1 MQRYFGMA
9 LLLGALLPLGAAE
22 TLQKFLN
29 FDDGEKYTVAY
40 YNGSGLAQF
49 GSEVKLSG
57 DAVNIMLRERKFP
70 LIVYKSPLRAVVS
83 YELKGKASLRLTGFN
98 GKAAWQSPAVALD
111 AAKSMAVIDL
121 TGAGAD
127 FKFSGVEVINPDR
140 KVDLTLKKMELVFDA
155 KTLADSVGF
164 AVDCPLAIVRPGDKV
179 PLKVTNLAQAKQEL
193 VIQLELKSFYGE
205 TVKNE
210 QKLTLDPGTA
220 AKVELALPANVGG
233 YWQIMAV
240 FADKSVQSTALTV
253 LPELPDYTYSKGDF
267 MFGICSHT
275 ARWSLKEQQL
285 EALAA
290 ARAGAN
296 FVRTGVEWGSLQ
308 TAPGP
313 INFAEFDQVYNVYA
327 KYDIRLQAM
336 FAFCARFA
344 APEELQ
350 KSEKYSDWSRAKPDL
365 ALWRDYVKQC
375 ATYYKGK
382 IQIWEIWNEPDLWT
396 FAHFPV
402 TDYLDLA
409 AAASDELRKVDSNIT
424 IFSGGF
430 AGLADLPNRRD
441 PEFQLK
447 AMRDG
452 QRYFDVH
459 AYHGHSAFAAFSR
472 QIDDKLLPLR
482 RQAGVKIPWY
492 ANETAISA
500 INHNEA
506 LQADSLFKKLLF
518 CWSRGAVG
526 YNWYDLRNDGFAAG
540 DPEYHFGLYTNDFV
554 PKPVLAVYHTLAAHF
569 RGATYR
575 RQLELGRGIW
585 AFEFANHGKT
595 LLPAWVESGDGST
608 LLLLSNVKGEIKYFD
623 TMGNGKIVAVDQNL
637 ALAPVGR
644 TPGFWELADSV
655 ELKPLVE
662 VLPVLDDGK
671 GKGTVTVKVSN
682 PLNRPLAFHLSVG
695 SAKQQL
701 ELAANTA
708 KEVEIAA
715 ADLKSSP
722 AVVCEIAGT
731 NLRAELALPVQKATR
746 IPAGTGD
753 YKRKPD
759 FTLTGKDQ
767 LVSLTEGDP
776 ALRDLAWQGPDDLS
790 AIVFLRMDNEVLE
803 LYVGV
808 KDDVQTS
815 DKSGNAIW
823 QQDSVQVALVIP
835 GQDGQW
841 KIGLA
846 QIAGNKPET
855 FIWEA
860 PKGFD
865 PALCAKK
872 IKLSTH
878 RDDAQKTLA
887 YRAKFDLAAFG
898 LTPEKLR
905 QGIRFNLLI
914 NDNDGNLRESFMQ
927 LAPGISEWRNF
938 NQFPL
943 LVFE

>member
-1 MQRYFGMA
+1 MKHYLWMA
-9 LLLGALLPLGAAE
+9 SLLGTLLPLVAAE
-22 TLQKFLN
+22 TLQRFLN

-40 YNGSGLAQF
+40 YNGEGQAQF
-49 GSEVKLSG
+49 AGDVKLSG
-57 DAVNIMLRERKFP
+57 DAANIMLRERKFP
-70 LIVYKSPLRAVVS
+70 LIVYPSPLRAVVS

-98 GKAAWQSPAVALD
+98 GKSAWQSPAVALD
-111 AAKSMAVIDL
+111 AAKTQTVIDL
-121 TGAGAD
+121 SGAGAD
-127 FKFSGVEVINPDR
+127 FKFAGVEVLNPDR
-140 KVDLTLKKMELVFDA
+140 KVDLKLQKIDLVFDA
-155 KTLADSVGF
+155 KTLADSVSLT
-164 AVDCPLAIVRPGDKV
+164 VDRPLGLVRPGDKV
-179 PLKVTNLAQAKQEL
+179 PLIVTNLAQAKQEL
-193 VIQLELKSFYGE
+193 SFQLELRSFYGE
-205 TVKNE
+205 TVKSE
-210 QKLTLDPGTA
+210 QKLVLDPGKSA
-220 AKVELALPANVGG
+220 PIALAPLSVNG
-233 YWQIMAV
+233 YWQVNAV
-240 FADKSVQSTALTV
+240 FADKSVQSTALAV
-253 LPELPDYTYSKGDF
+253 LPELPTYTYNQGDF
-267 MFGICSHT
+267 MFGVCSHT

-290 ARAGAN
+290 ASAGAN
-296 FVRTGVEWGSLQ
+296 FARTGMEWGNLQ
-308 TAPGP
+308 KAPGP
-313 INFAEFDQVYNVYA
+313 IDFTEFDQIYNIYA

-375 ATYYKGK
+375 AAHYKGK

-424 IFSGGF
+424 IFTGGF

-441 PEFQLK
+441 PEYQLK

-452 QRYFDVH
+452 QQYFDVH

-482 RQAGVKIPWY
+482 QQAGVKIPWY

-518 CWSRGAVG
+518 CWSRGAAG

-540 DPEYHFGLYTNDFV
+540 DPEHHFGLYTNDFV
-554 PKPVLAVYHTLAAHF
+554 PKPVLAVYHTLTAHY

-575 RQLELGRGIW
+575 RQLELGRGVW
-585 AFEFANHGKT
+585 AFEFVNHDKI

-608 LLLLSNVKGEIKYFD
+608 LLLLSNVKGEVKYFD
-623 TMGNGKIVAVDQNL
+623 TMGNSSIVGVDQNL

-644 TPGFWELADSV
+644 TPGFWELAGSA

-671 GKGTVTVKVSN
+671 GKGTVTVKVNN
-682 PLNRPLAFHLSVG
+682 PLTRSLSLHLSVG
-695 SAKQQL
+695 SAGQQV

-715 ADLKSSP
+715 ADFKNNHS
-722 AVVCEIAGT
+722 VVCKIAGT
-731 NLRAELALPVQKATR
+731 KLRAELALPVQKATR
-746 IPAGTGD
+746 IPAGTGE

-759 FTLTGKDQ
+759 FTLTSKDQ

-790 AIVFLRMDNEVLE
+790 AIVFLRMDNEALE

-808 KDDVQTS
+808 KDDIQTS

-835 GQDGQW
+835 DQDGQW

-855 FIWEA
+855 FIWQA

-865 PALCAKK
+865 PALCAQK
-872 IKLSTH
+872 IKLTTH
-878 RDDAQKTLA
+878 RDEAKKTLA

-938 NQFPL
+938 ERFPL
-943 LVFE
+943 IVFE

>member
-1 MQRYFGMA
+1 MKRYFLIGA
-9 LLLGALLPLGAAE
+9 ILGALLPLGAVE
-22 TLQKFLN
+22 TLQQFLN

-40 YNGSGLAQF
+40 YNGSGEAQL
-49 GSEVKLSG
+49 GSNVKLSG
-57 DAVNIMLRERKFP
+57 DAASIMLRERKFP
-70 LIVYKSPLRAVVS
+70 LTVYQSPLRAVVS
-83 YELKGKASLRLTGFN
+83 YDLRGKASLRLTGFN
-98 GKAAWQSPAVALD
+98 GKTAWQSPAVALD
-111 AAKSMAVIDL
+111 AAKTQAVIDL

-127 FKFSGVEVINPDR
+127 FKFAGVEVLNPDR
-140 KVDLTLKKMELVFDA
+140 KVDLTLQKMELNFDA
-155 KTLADSVGF
+155 STVAGSVGIT
-164 AVDCPLAIVRPGDKV
+164 VDCPLAIVRPGDKV
-179 PLKVTNLAQAKQEL
+179 PLNVTNFAQVKQDLA
-193 VIQLELKSFYGE
+193 VQLELKSFYGE
-205 TVKNE
+205 TVKSE
-210 QKLTLDPGTA
+210 HKLSLDPG
-220 AKVELALPANVGG
+220 KSGRVELAPLPVNG
-233 YWQIMAV
+233 YWQLKAV
-240 FADKSVQSTALTV
+240 FADKSVRTTAFAV
-253 LPELPDYTYSKGDF
+253 LPGLPDYTYNQGDF
-267 MFGICSHT
+267 MFGICTHT
-275 ARWSLKEQQL
+275 ARWSVKEQQL

-290 ARAGAN
+290 AQVGVN
-296 FVRTGVEWGSLQ
+296 FARTGMEWGNLQ
-308 TAPGP
+308 KAPGP
-313 INFAEFDQVYNVYA
+313 IDFAEFDQIYNVYA
-327 KYDIRLQAM
+327 KQHIMLQGM

-365 ALWRDYVKQC
+365 TLWRDYVKQC
-375 ATYYKGK
+375 ATHYKGK

-396 FAHFPV
+396 FAHFSV
-402 TDYLDLA
+402 EDYLELA

-424 IFSGGF
+424 IFTGGF

-441 PEFQLK
+441 PEYQLK
-447 AMRDG
+447 AMRG
-452 QRYFDVH
+452 GRQYFDVH
-459 AYHGHSAFAAFSR
+459 AYHGHSAFGAFSR

-482 RQAGVKIPWY
+482 RQAEVKIPWY

-500 INHNEA
+500 INNNEV

-518 CWSRGAVG
+518 CWSRGAIG

-540 DPEYHFGLYTNDFV
+540 DPEHHFGLYTNDFV
-554 PKPVLAVYHTLAAHF
+554 PKPVMAVYHTLAAHF
-569 RGATYR
+569 RGAAYR

-585 AFEFANHGKT
+585 AFEFVNHGKT
-595 LLPAWVESGDGST
+595 LLPAWVESGDGNHLF
-608 LLLLSNVKGEIKYFD
+608 LLDNVAGEVRYFD
-623 TMGNGKIVAVDQNL
+623 LMGNGKTVAADQGI
-637 ALAPVGR
+637 ALASVSR
-644 TPGFWELADSV
+644 IPGFWELANPAD
-655 ELKPLVE
+655 LKPFLE

-671 GKGTVTVKVSN
+671 GKGTVTVKVVN
-682 PLNRPLAFHLSVG
+682 PLNRKLAVNLSVG
-695 SAKQQL
+695 PAKQQI

-708 KEVEIAA
+708 TEVEIVAD
-715 ADLKSSP
+715 DLKNNQT
-722 AVVCEIAGT
+722 VVCEIAGT
-731 NLRAELALPVQKATR
+731 KLRAELALPVQTATR
-746 IPAGTGD
+746 IPAGSGD

-759 FTLTGKDQ
+759 FTLSSKDQ

-803 LYVGV
+803 LYAGV
-808 KDDVQTS
+808 RDDVQRS

-823 QQDSVQVALVIP
+823 QQDSLQVALVIP

-846 QIAGNKPET
+846 QIDGNKPET

-865 PALCAKK
+865 PALCGQK

-878 RDDAQKTLA
+878 RDEAKKTLA
-887 YRAKFDLAAFG
+887 YRARFDLAAFG
-898 LTPEKLR
+898 LTPEILR

-914 NDNDGNLRESFMQ
+914 NDNDGNLRESFLQ